1 MILKDIQG
9 LQPQILYLMDLLFHL
24 LFVWRLGIYSI
35 FPYLLRV
42 TEYSEKIK
50 KVQIR
55 SFTGLYFY
63 LFGMNAGKYRPEK
76 TPHLDTFCSVQI
88 ILECTWRLK
97 LWFIQC
103 ISVINVVVDLVRVK
117 KIYLVCLSIYWTNKN
132 GRLYQG
138 FTDSYIY
145 RPYGLWKKSS
155 YLDLI
160 EKEFWLHHHYLCN
173 APMQKNT

>member
-1 MILKDIQG
+1 
-9 LQPQILYLMDLLFHL
+9 
-24 LFVWRLGIYSI
+24 
-35 FPYLLRV
+35 
-42 TEYSEKIK
+42 
-50 KVQIR
+50 
-55 SFTGLYFY
+55 
-63 LFGMNAGKYRPEK
+63 MNAGKYRPEK

-155 YLDLI
+155 YFRLDRKRILTTSSLSLQRSHA
-160 EKEFWLHHHYLCN
+160 KEHVILNIPKAGSDLMTIFALWN
-173 APMQKNT
+173 QKTSYING